1 MFGIGLPEML
11 LILALALI
19 VVGPDKL
26 PDLARSVAKGIMEL
40 KKTADGFKDS
50 MEKEGD
56 PLAETKKEL
65 EEAAT
70 ELKSNLLNSPSF
82 QNPINDNKGDGF
94 DEAKKAYQELLQ
106 NKVDTSAFIEIEP
119 DDSPAPITQEQDTTP
134 SNSLE
139 DIEQQDKDTKNGKL

>member
-40 KKTADGFKDS
+40 KKTADGFKES
-50 MEKEGD
+50 MEAGED
-56 PLAETKKEL
+56 PLSETKKEL

-70 ELKSNLLNSPSF
+70 ALKSNLLGNPSF
-82 QNPINDNKGDGF
+82 QNSVNENKGDGF
-94 DEAKKAYQELLQ
+94 DGAKKAYQELLKD
-106 NKVDTSAFIEIEP
+106 KVDTTAFIEIEP
-119 DDSPAPITQEQDTTP
+119 DDSSTEPISDHAEKP
-134 SNSLE
+134 SFISGE
-139 DIEQQDKDTKNGKL
+139 HDQKDTKNGKL

>member
-56 PLAETKKEL
+56 PLSETKKEL

-70 ELKSNLLNSPSF
+70 ALKSNLLNSPSF
-82 QNPINDNKGDGF
+82 QNPLNDNKGDGF

-106 NKVDTSAFIEIEP
+106 NKVDTSTFIEIEP
-119 DDSPAPITQEQDTTP
+119 DDSPVSPVNDPIDTQTASPVNDEQP
-134 SNSLE
+134 
-139 DIEQQDKDTKNGKL
+139 DKDIKNGL

>member
-56 PLAETKKEL
+56 PLSETKKEL
-65 EEAAT
+65 EEAANS
-70 ELKSNLLNSPSF
+70 LKSNLLDSPSF
-82 QNPINDNKGDGF
+82 NKPTGEAKGDGF
-94 DEAKKAYQELLQ
+94 DEAKKAYQELMD
-106 NKVDTSAFIEIEP
+106 NKIDTSKFVEIEV
-119 DDSPAPITQEQDTTP
+119 DESPVASTSDKEESTETTTTE
-134 SNSLE
+134 SAKTNV
-139 DIEQQDKDTKNGKL
+139 